1 MAAIDP
7 KILEAAKK
15 IAQDKANASSAQHG
29 SIVPVDEALAARD
42 RLLNR
47 TYQDQYGSQA
57 DDAQARL
64 AQIGNYQPMTV
75 ENPGRGTDA
84 AAMAAQSYTTN
95 QADRYNQW
103 LAATRGAQ
111 ESRIAGLGTAMASR
125 VANDVRDRVNTNS
138 VRQDVE
144 RNVVNTTE
152 LNRLRQKQGQD
163 RNAYEVFL
171 QQELE
176 RMLATSGGGGG
187 GGRGGGGGGMD
198 SGGTLPT
205 PGSGLLP
212 SAFPT
217 SASATA
223 VWTGAPGQGSGKSP
237 ADVFAE
243 KYGARPT
250 PAKPRPPARP
260 VGYTKD

>member
-15 IAQDKANASSAQHG
+15 IAQDKANASSANHG

-42 RLLNR
+42 KLLNR
-47 TYQDQYGSQA
+47 AYQDQYGSQA
-57 DDAQARL
+57 EDAQARL
-64 AQIGNYQPMTV
+64 AQVGNYQPMTV

-111 ESRIAGLGTAMASR
+111 GSRIAGLGTAMASR

-144 RNVVNTTE
+144 RNAVNTTE
-152 LNRLRQKQGQD
+152 LNRLRQKQSQD
-163 RNAYEVFL
+163 RNAYEVML

-176 RMLATSGGGGG
+176 RMLAGSGGGSGG
-187 GGRGGGGGGMD
+187 G
-198 SGGTLPT
+198 SGD
-205 PGSGLLP
+205 GSGELP
-212 SAFPT
+212 PAGLPFGMFPA
-217 SASATA
+217 SASSA
-223 VWTGAPGQGSGKSP
+223 VPWTGAPSTSTKTP
-237 ADVFAE
+237 AEVFAQ
-243 KYGARPT
+243 KYGARPAPSKPKK
-250 PAKPRPPARP
+250 PADVNPYLVAQRGR
-260 VGYTKD
+260 TKG